1 MPIIDT
7 NVFSEYLKDRP
18 NESVIAWMNSIP
30 REEQFTTAVCVAEVR
45 KGLVRM
51 PNGHRRRI
59 MEETANR
66 LFFEVLVGRILPF
79 DFQSAELFGEIFE
92 TRRRSGGSY
101 NVEDCMIAAIAKVH
115 GMAVATRNVRDFEG
129 IGVEVIDPWAGG
141 GGAQP

>member
-7 NVFSEYLKDRP
+7 NIFSEYLKERP
-18 NESVIAWMNSIP
+18 NESVIAWMNSVP
-30 REEQFTTAVCVAEVR
+30 TEEQFTTAVCVGEVR

-51 PNGHRRRI
+51 TDGRRRRS

-66 LFFEVLVGRILPF
+66 LFFDVFAGRILPF

-92 TRRRSGGSY
+92 ARRRSGGSHS
-101 NVEDCMIAAIAKVH
+101 VEDCMIAAIAKAH

-129 IGVEVIDPWAGG
+129 TGVDVIDPWAGG
-141 GGAQP
+141 SGAAT